1 MPESDGGEK
10 GHVLYLLSF
19 GKRVYGEKERAGDD
33 RELPVNVVLFKPFHY
48 NIKENGDLQVSTYM
62 REDVDDI
69 SKKVREI

>member
-1 MPESDGGEK
+1 M
-10 GHVLYLLSF
+10 
-19 GKRVYGEKERAGDD
+19 
-33 RELPVNVVLFKPFHY
+33 NVVLFKPFHY